1 MKTDGAL
8 RLEGVGLRIRGRT
21 LVRPI
26 DLVVAPGTIAT
37 VMGPSGSGKSSL
49 LAYICGTLDPALDG
63 FGRVLIDDRDITALA
78 PERRRIGILFQD
90 DLLFPH
96 LDVGE
101 NLCFGLPRELSHA
114 ERRQRVAAALAAA
127 DLAGFAGRRP
137 ESLSGGQRARIAL
150 LRTLLSE
157 PAALLLDEPFGK
169 LDADLRSRFRHWVFA
184 ESSRRALPTLLVTH
198 DAMDAAAAGGPILT
212 LV

>member
-1 MKTDGAL
+1 MRAGGAL
-8 RLEGVGLRIRGRT
+8 QLEGVGLRIGRRM
-21 LVRPI
+21 LVQPI
-26 DLVVAPGTIAT
+26 DLVVPPGTIAT

-63 FGRVLIDDRDITALA
+63 FGRVLVDGQEITTLA

-101 NLCFGLPRELSHA
+101 NLSFGLPRDLTRA

-127 DLAGFAGRRP
+127 DLTGFATRRP
-137 ESLSGGQRARIAL
+137 ESLSGGQRARVAL
-150 LRTLLSE
+150 LRTLMSE
-157 PAALLLDEPFGK
+157 PMALLLDEPFNK
-169 LDADLRSRFRHWVFA
+169 LDADLRARFRQWVFA
-184 ESSRRALPTLLVTH
+184 EASRRALPALLVTH
-198 DAMDAAAAGGPILT
+198 DASDAAAAGGSILM
-212 LV
+212 LA